1 MPTTIITGAS
11 AGIGAALAER
21 LAGNGHDLALVA
33 RREAPLAEV
42 AARCGGRALAL
53 VADATDRAE
62 MERVVAAAI
71 ERFGRVDTL
80 VNNVGQGISRP
91 PSQLTDDDIDSMV
104 LVNVKSALYG
114 VQAILPHFIAR
125 GSGQVVNVSSMLG
138 RLPLVPQRSAYTGAK
153 HMLNAITA
161 SLRQELEATHPGI
174 VISLVS
180 PGVVRTEFGLNARHG
195 GVDSRTIPDSQSA
208 EEVAE
213 TIAWTIRTCATDVYT
228 IAGAKARVAG
238 YYASIGEDAVV

>member
-21 LAGNGHDLALVA
+21 LAREGHDLALVA
-33 RREAPLAEV
+33 RREAPLADV
-42 AARCGGRALAL
+42 AARCGDRALAL
-53 VADATDRAE
+53 VADATSRAE
-62 MERVVAAAI
+62 MERVVAATIA
-71 ERFGRVDTL
+71 RFGTVDTL

-91 PSQLTDDDIDSMV
+91 ASQLTDDDIDSMV

-114 VQAILPHFIAR
+114 TQAVLPHFIAR
-125 GSGQVVNVSSMLG
+125 DAGQIVNVSSMLG
-138 RLPLVPQRSAYTGAK
+138 RVPSAPQRSAYTAAK

-161 SLRQELEATHPGI
+161 SLRQELEVTHPNI

-195 GVDSRTIPDSQSA
+195 GIDSRTIPDSQSA
-208 EEVAE
+208 EDVAE
-213 TIAWTIRTCATDVYT
+213 VIAWTIRTGATDVYT
-228 IAGAKARVAG
+228 FAGAKERVGG
-238 YYASIGEDAVV
+238 YYASIGVDAAV